1 MLHSGCVKLH
11 QKFRDFVGLPMG
23 LLREESPKN
32 RMNTGLFGSRSG
44 EVRSEGCT
52 SCSPVQQAL
61 ILPYYGFY
69 GSASAEP
76 FLFNRSFPANWG
88 ARLRISGGC
97 PGGASRMRISNNCS
111 SIAWAAEPPQR
122 CSPVQQVQQRRPP
135 PAAET
140 GRSCWGRGQQDMRPA
155 QGPK

>member
-76 FLFNRSFPANWG
+76 FFAACFPGERGSTTAHLR
-88 ARLRISGGC
+88 RLPREGRA
-97 PGGASRMRISNNCS
+97 GGAYKTLLKHRVLKQK
-111 SIAWAAEPPQR
+111 AWFCVYSANFL
-122 CSPVQQVQQRRPP
+122 
-135 PAAET
+135 
-140 GRSCWGRGQQDMRPA
+140 
-155 QGPK
+155 